1 MSSSRRASTESLPNS
16 PEMSELEP
24 SDKRSAFIGMIV
36 TSIALF
42 LFAYGIVQW
51 TNSLFEGGES
61 HAPAGAVKH

>member
-1 MSSSRRASTESLPNS
+1 
-16 PEMSELEP
+16 MSELEP
-24 SDKRSAFIGMIV
+24 SDKRSAFVGMIV